1 MTSPKSAR
9 GPGRP
14 RAFDAD
20 AVLDTAVEVFWR
32 DGFGG
37 ASVPDISKA
46 TGLSTSSLYNTY
58 NSKLGLFEAAL
69 DRYLDAI
76 VGNFMLRP
84 LLEGGAGLEDIEAY
98 LDRLESTVTTAPSPP
113 RGCLAINTIAE
124 FRDPSPAVAQRTKRY
139 REELRTGLRAALN
152 RAAERGEIAAGSVE
166 TRLDSLVPII
176 IAFNLF
182 LTARVPDGETR
193 GLMRAARAV
202 LRG

>member
-1 MTSPKSAR
+1 MANPKSSAR

-32 DGFGG
+32 DGFHG

-46 TGLSTSSLYNTY
+46 TGLSTSSLYNAY
-58 NSKLGLFEAAL
+58 DSKLGLFEAAL
-69 DRYLDAI
+69 DRYLDVV
-76 VGNFMLRP
+76 VGNFMYRP
-84 LLEGGAGLEDIEAY
+84 LLEGGAGLQDIEAY
-98 LDRLESTVTTAPSPP
+98 LDRLESTVTTVPP

-124 FRDPSPAVAQRTKRY
+124 FRDPSPAVAKRTERY
-139 REELRTGLRAALN
+139 REELRAGLSAALN
-152 RAAERGEIAAGSVE
+152 RAVERGEIAAGSVE

-202 LRG
+202 LRS